1 MFVPSRRSV
10 LSIRSSRRTWL
21 PILVCAA
28 VASISG
34 CESEDPAGSGV
45 LVIPYE
51 LGNMRDCE
59 SLGIVKVRAELDD
72 EYLVEEVAC
81 DAGEVRFDRVPADN
95 YSVKLFGIDADGYR
109 TMDSVEAGS
118 VTLQVIGEGTTVV
131 ADPAIQLT
139 AAPAQLMMRWDF
151 GFSTCDSAAI
161 DTFEVM
167 AWRQDGSQLLME
179 TDVDCAMRGDG
190 VDQYRLI
197 PDGDRE
203 LAGDVFGEVS
213 IQAVDKNGT
222 LVGDSVGF
230 FFETPGAGR
239 LIRLSLDCTG
249 SGCSGTGEPD

>member
-1 MFVPSRRSV
+1 MNKKIILTDADGCLFNWNCTFNQFMF
-10 LSIRSSRRTWL
+10 
-21 PILVCAA
+21 
-28 VASISG
+28 
-34 CESEDPAGSGV
+34 
-45 LVIPYE
+45 
-51 LGNMRDCE
+51 
-59 SLGIVKVRAELDD
+59 D
-72 EYLVEEVAC
+72 EYGFEILPGEE
-81 DAGEVRFDRVPADN
+81 EN
-95 YSVKLFGIDADGYR
+95 YSVAERFGIDADGYR